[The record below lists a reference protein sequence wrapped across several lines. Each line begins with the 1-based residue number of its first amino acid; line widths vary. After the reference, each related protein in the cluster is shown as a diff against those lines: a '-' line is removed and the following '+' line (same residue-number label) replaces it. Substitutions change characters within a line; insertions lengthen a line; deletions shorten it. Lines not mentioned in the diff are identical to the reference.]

1 MSQEVFVPD
10 GVPEEAALARTTH
23 LGVVAH
29 PDDLEI
35 LAQPGILDC
44 FGRDDRWFCGVVV
57 TDGAGSPRSG
67 PYANVGDREMVEIR
81 RREQRKAAV
90 VGEFGAAVML
100 GVSSAEVKDAVRAA
114 GWCASWPS
122 LLRRTRPEV
131 ALHAQPRRPAR
142 HARGGGAARGRGL
155 PRACRRPS
163 GRGGCWAARS
173 GATSTG
179 SRASDRLAVDVTPR
193 ENIVAALIGVFDSQ
207 ITGGKRYDLA
217 VLGPPPRPRH
227 LRRVAPDRRR
237 HRHQPLHGHDPA
249 AGRMRPRDP
258 AAFVRERDR
267 ALRRRRST
275 ERLARLGGPGQRS

>member
-1 MSQEVFVPD
+1 MTTEVFVPD
-10 GVPEEAALARTTH
+10 GVPAADALSRTTH

-67 PYANVGDREMVEIR
+67 PYANVSDRDMVEIR

-100 GVSSAEVKDAVRAA
+100 GLSSAEVKEPPGGSVVQELSDVI
-114 GWCASWPS
+114 
-122 LLRRTRPEV
+122 RRTRPGVLYTHNLADRHDTHVAV
-131 ALHAQPRRPAR
+131 ALRVVE
-142 HARGGGAARGRGL
+142 
-155 PRACRRPS
+155 ACRALPAAERPRQLLGGEVWRDLDWLS
-163 GRGGCWAARS
+163 GP
-173 GATSTG
+173 
-179 SRASDRLAVDVTPR
+179 DRLPVDVTPR

-217 VLGPPPRPRH
+217 VLG
-227 LRRVAPDRRR
+227 RRR
-237 HRHQPLHGHDPA
+237 AHATFDESHQTDAATGISLYMDMTPLLDDA
-249 AGRMRPRDP
+249 SRDP
-258 AAFVRERDR
+258 AAFARERIER
-267 ALRRRRST
+267 FAAEVI
-275 ERLARLGGPGQRS
+275 ERLARLQERPAI